1 MPRRLLPRF
10 RGLADDRASS
20 PTHSGSSLEDDGHHS
35 GNHAESETE
44 ARLRREIRHLRAD
57 LQRLRKAYEHRTHL
71 LARTSHDIRTP
82 LSGIAGFA
90 ELLLGTELDDTQRDH
105 LTTILSSAT
114 SLLSTA
120 HDLVDFTKIE
130 AGKLRLHSRE
140 FEFRSCVE
148 DVLVLLSTQADDKG
162 LELISYVEPEVPQ
175 FITDDPIRIKQ
186 VLVNLISNA
195 IKYTGQGAVVTQ
207 VSRGAS
213 IGDLPSLR
221 FEISDT
227 GGGLTEEVQE
237 SLFNAFADSGKQG
250 PADVNS
256 SGLGLWICKQL
267 VELMGGEIGTETTPG
282 HGSKFWFT
290 LPFRYGKLNQERIRM
305 PSQPII
311 VFERH
316 PLARR
321 GMAETLENW
330 GLAPLQA
337 ANQTDLVKLAE
348 SAPAPKLTILSL
360 TQADIETGL
369 YQTILHFIS
378 SQFNCPVLALAAGA
392 NIAVQ
397 ERLRSDGA
405 AQCLG
410 KPIREKGLLRV
421 VRRMLG
427 VGAQDLDRTGSMGVE
442 QPIAPELAT
451 ARDLHVLVVEDNAV
465 SRKLICALVENLG
478 ARISVAIDGEAAV
491 QKAVVERFDV
501 ILMDIHLPKMDGV
514 EACKAIRAQ
523 APDGDQLA
531 IIGLTADLVPEHRE
545 RFLQGGLTDIL
556 YKPANTTR
564 LWEAITRSLNPRGS
578 RPLRVAE
585 ASADFADPA
594 YQAPVIDW
602 TLNLERADGN
612 RYLADELVKTFVT
625 DLPVRITE
633 IQQAFD
639 KHNHAHIAAIAHSLT
654 GAATYCGA
662 TAFKLTAEGLDKAA
676 NSGNIDQISNWIA
689 KLSAETDRLIVAY
702 AGSRNS

>member
-1 MPRRLLPRF
+1 MPRRLLPRL
-10 RGLADDRASS
+10 RGLADKQATDPSKSDTNPADDERR
-20 PTHSGSSLEDDGHHS
+20 SGK
-35 GNHAESETE
+35 HAESKIE
-44 ARLRREIRHLRAD
+44 AQLRQEIRHLRAD
-57 LQRLRKAYEHRTHL
+57 LQRLRKAYEHRTRL

-90 ELLLGTELDDTQRDH
+90 ELLLGTQLDDTQRDH

-130 AGKLRLHSRE
+130 AGRLRLHTRE

-162 LELISYVEPEVPQ
+162 LELIGYVEPAVPQ
-175 FITDDPIRIKQ
+175 FITGDPIRIKQ
-186 VLVNLISNA
+186 VLINLISNA
-195 IKYTGQGAVVTQ
+195 IKYTGQGAVVVQ
-207 VSRGAS
+207 VARGAA
-213 IGDLPSLR
+213 IADLPSLR

-227 GGGLTEEVQE
+227 GGGLTEEVQL
-237 SLFNAFADSGKQG
+237 SLFDAFVDSGKKD

-305 PSQPII
+305 PSQSVI

-330 GLAPLQA
+330 GLVPLQA
-337 ANQTDLVKLAE
+337 ANQTDLAKLAE
-348 SAPAPKLTILSL
+348 AEPQLIILSL

-369 YQTILHFIS
+369 YQTILRFIAK
-378 SQFNCPVLALAAGA
+378 QFHCPVLALASGA
-392 NIAVQ
+392 NVAVQ
-397 ERLRSDGA
+397 ERLRLDGA

-421 VRRMLG
+421 VRRMLNI
-427 VGAQDLDRTGSMGVE
+427 GAQELDRTGSIAME
-442 QPIAPELAT
+442 QPSAEELAT
-451 ARDLHVLVVEDNAV
+451 VRDLSVLVVEDNAV
-465 SRKLICALVENLG
+465 SRKLIYALLEKLG
-478 ARISVAIDGEAAV
+478 ARISIATDGEAAV
-491 QKAVVERFDV
+491 QKAIAERFDV
-501 ILMDIHLPKMDGV
+501 ILMDIHLPKLDGV
-514 EACKAIRAQ
+514 EASKAIREK
-523 APDGDQLA
+523 APDGDKVA

-564 LWEAITRSLNPRGS
+564 LWEAITRSMNPRAGQ
-578 RPLRVAE
+578 PPRVDDVGAE
-585 ASADFADPA
+585 FSDVA

-625 DLPVRITE
+625 DLPLRITE
-633 IQQAFD
+633 IQKAFD
-639 KHNHAHIAAIAHSLT
+639 QSNHAHIATIAHSLT

-662 TAFKLTAEGLDKAA
+662 TAFKLVAAELDKAA
-676 NSGNIDQISNWIA
+676 SSGNIDQISNWIA